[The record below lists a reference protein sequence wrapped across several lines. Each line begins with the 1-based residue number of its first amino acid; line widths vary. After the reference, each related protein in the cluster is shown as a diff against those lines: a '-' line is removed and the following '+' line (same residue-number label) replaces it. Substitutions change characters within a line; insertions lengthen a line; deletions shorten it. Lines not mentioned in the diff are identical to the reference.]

1 MFSSIRSAIREYVH
15 PHSPT
20 LVSPANTNQR
30 QKNNKAAKLGK
41 TAKLI
46 PQGIPDEMT
55 ILFDDWKAF
64 KN

>member
-46 PQGIPDEMT
+46 PQGLYRFVPIPD
-55 ILFDDWKAF
+55 KAAMAQG
-64 KN
+64 